1 MTSGASAI
9 ALRVLSL
16 FVAVA
21 TQYMYYFTWLTRKQ
35 WVQSAALSATY
46 TNLQWK
52 KNQFIYCYCKHSCN
66 LCFECDSLVWY
77 SAVLIFRWFFFLFF
91 LHLCVWL
98 TFYARCALHTSFL
111 QFISWNVQIHTCFL
125 LILNDQFAFVVQC
138 ICRFRFRFV
147 FIHFCNFTSGV
158 SIAKTDL

>member
-16 FVAVA
+16 VVAVA

-35 WVQSAALSATY
+35 WVQSAALFATY

-52 KNQFIYCYCKHSCN
+52 KINLFIVIASTH
-66 LCFECDSLVWY
+66 
-77 SAVLIFRWFFFLFF
+77 AIFALSVIRLFDIQLFWFFVDFFFVFF

-98 TFYARCALHTSFL
+98 TFYAQCALHTSFL

-125 LILNDQFAFVVQC
+125 LILNDQFASVM
-138 ICRFRFRFV
+138 
-147 FIHFCNFTSGV
+147 
-158 SIAKTDL
+158 